1 MQDLLHIKNRGFE
14 FWNGPIKTF
23 QPALNVFTKP
33 RPEGFTA
40 VILTYDRFD
49 YMIKVIQR
57 LVFKFLEI
65 AVIFFFS
72 VANSP
77 SCQKILIVWQDQN
90 KPRPMIDS
98 LPEVRVPVHVVKTYK
113 NALSN
118 RFIPYPEIEVRT

>member
-14 FWNGPIKTF
+14 FWNGPIETF

-57 LVFKFLEI
+57 LVFNFFEI
-65 AVIFFFS
+65 AIIFFQCRKFS
-72 VANSP
+72 KLS
-77 SCQKILIVWQDQN
+77 KD
-90 KPRPMIDS
+90 IDRMARS
-98 LPEVRVPVHVVKTYK
+98 E
-113 NALSN
+113 
-118 RFIPYPEIEVRT
+118 

>member
-14 FWNGPIKTF
+14 FWNGPIETF

-57 LVFKFLEI
+57 
-65 AVIFFFS
+65 
-72 VANSP
+72 
-77 SCQKILIVWQDQN
+77 
-90 KPRPMIDS
+90 
-98 LPEVRVPVHVVKTYK
+98 
-113 NALSN
+113 
-118 RFIPYPEIEVRT
+118 